1 MDPNSFIT
9 RVISM
14 LSRVAVSRLIAIVP
28 PQLPKSC
35 LRHTTIT
42 NNLHDATKRVDHTAN
57 EPASTGQS
65 RSVGEYEGFQ
75 NATSDRIVTDH
86 AICGTAHRSG
96 SGGTKPGNSC
106 GGVGGWGFFFASW
119 SPA

>member
-28 PQLPKSC
+28 PELPTSC

-57 EPASTGQS
+57 DPASTGQWVTTRAS
-65 RSVGEYEGFQ
+65 RTRRAIASSPTTRYAVPSTDRRPAARRVNASV
-75 NATSDRIVTDH
+75 DRLMVVD
-86 AICGTAHRSG
+86 GG
-96 SGGTKPGNSC
+96 SS
-106 GGVGGWGFFFASW
+106 SW
-119 SPA
+119 PDI